1 MKAITLQTKERL
13 ENAQIEMEVNSN
25 KGREPLTLNI
35 GDCVLIH
42 RDAHFRRGAY
52 MKVQP
57 IYIGPF
63 RVVKKIH
70 DNAYEL
76 ALDSSTKA
84 HINVQHLKKFV
95 YRRDAYPKEKP
106 RNSFK
111 RIHRVA

>member
-1 MKAITLQTKERL
+1 M
-13 ENAQIEMEVNSN
+13 
-25 KGREPLTLNI
+25 TLNI
-35 GDCVLIH
+35 GDYVLVH
-42 RDAHFRRGAY
+42 RDAHFKRGAY

-76 ALDSSTKA
+76 DLDSSTKA
-84 HINVQHLKKFV
+84 HRVINVQHLKKFI
-95 YRRDAYPKEKP
+95 YRRDAYSKEKP

-111 RIHRVA
+111 RIQLMRL